1 MMKAFVYP
9 TVIINFASDN
19 DVPDCQVTHRDLER
33 TASAY
38 GMSPATLE
46 VLYNLLFSSIDL
58 VSVESLLEL
67 YGVKKSNIAK
77 LLSLGRKTFSIYK
90 QKKKH
95 MIF

>member
-1 MMKAFVYP
+1 MMKVFVYP

-33 TASAY
+33 RPQS
-38 GMSPATLE
+38 MSPATLE

-77 LLSLGRKTFSIYK
+77 F
-90 QKKKH
+90 
-95 MIF
+95 